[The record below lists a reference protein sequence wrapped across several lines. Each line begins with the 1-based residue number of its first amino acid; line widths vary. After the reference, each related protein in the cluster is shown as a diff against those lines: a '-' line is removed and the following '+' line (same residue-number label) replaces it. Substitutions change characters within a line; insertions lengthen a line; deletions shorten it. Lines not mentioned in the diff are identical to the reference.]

1 MSTGWAKWK
10 LEAATISEEATVPET
25 FRQPTDAE
33 RVRAMKD
40 VRFDN
45 AVRTIASRLAE
56 DPELRERW
64 RDRVVQGINQ
74 RGTMQFGYWVGNAT
88 LNALFPPIPEKE
100 RLECGPSPLAA
111 AAKWMDLNESL
122 EASRL
127 RSFRNGAMPE
137 ARKALTE
144 GGPGGCLPVPENY
157 TTMSLLVSGSRVA
170 TVDVFLNGDP
180 TAPKPGGVIDACS
193 DHWVNPVMGFCGRC
207 KKGE

>member
-1 MSTGWAKWK
+1 MTGWAKWDP
-10 LEAATISEEATVPET
+10 EEATISEEAVVPET

-33 RVRAMKD
+33 RVQAMRD

-45 AVRTIASRLAE
+45 AVRTIADRLAE
-56 DPELRERW
+56 DPEERDKW

-74 RGTMQFGYWVGNAT
+74 GGMMQFGYWIGNAT

-127 RSFRNGAMPE
+127 ESFRNGAMPE

-144 GGPGGCLPVPENY
+144 DGPGGSLPVPENY
-157 TTMSLLVSGSRVA
+157 TTMSLFVPGSSMA

-180 TAPKPGGVIDACS
+180 TAPKPGGVIAACG
-193 DHWVNPVMGFCGRC
+193 DHWVNPANNRC
-207 KKGE
+207 KACGKGE